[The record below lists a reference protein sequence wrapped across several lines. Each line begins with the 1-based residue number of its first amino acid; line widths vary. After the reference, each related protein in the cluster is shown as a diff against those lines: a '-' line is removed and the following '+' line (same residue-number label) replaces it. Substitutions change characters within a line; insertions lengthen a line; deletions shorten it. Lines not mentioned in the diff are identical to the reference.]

1 MRSLIA
7 VVVLLLT
14 AFCDVTLAGDPPGG
28 KGWYQLEPAGRFLSV
43 KFKDGSTLVIAWGT
57 PGFFIGVAKDGRFSI
72 RFERGIFTTKT
83 GAGREVTADGGF
95 EDVLTIDVEPSDV
108 RALLRQP
115 LSKATPGP
123 DGAPSPTRG
132 GGSASGGGLAGLG
145 GGQSITSATLTRTTV
160 TVEDVEERRA
170 AAPPAVSE
178 ARESVR
184 RGVQIFPPS
193 AAGPVSGSGKST
205 RVIALEE
212 HEAWLKK
219 VLRLLDEDGARCE
232 TKAYGPGWIS
242 ICDPVPF
249 RG

>member
-1 MRSLIA
+1 MRSLVA

-14 AFCDVTLAGDPPGG
+14 APVALAGDPPGG
-28 KGWYQLEPAGRFLSV
+28 KGWYQVNRALSVPFSGGGNLLIATFTPGRLVEVTAAGRLR
-43 KFKDGSTLVIAWGT
+43 IE
-57 PGFFIGVAKDGRFSI
+57 
-72 RFERGIFTTKT
+72 FERGISTALKREITVDGGFSEDLTITVDPD
-83 GAGREVTADGGF
+83 EVTAF
-95 EDVLTIDVEPSDV
+95 V
-108 RALLRQP
+108 RQP
-115 LSKATPGP
+115 LSKATPS
-123 DGAPSPTRG
+123 DDSSSAG
-132 GGSASGGGLAGLG
+132 GSSSASGGGALAGLG

-160 TVEDVEERRA
+160 TIEDVEERRA

-193 AAGPVSGSGKST
+193 AAGPASGGSGKST

-232 TKAYGPGWIS
+232 TKGYGPGWIS